1 MALRTHLA
9 TRLQLSNERRQKP
22 GFEKISITSEL
33 FSVFSIA
40 GTYTMKLSRP
50 AVEQPDSL
58 GAVKQEEVPKNG
70 NVKYVEL
77 VASYGAPRTQDRGS
91 VVFVR

>member
-1 MALRTHLA
+1 
-9 TRLQLSNERRQKP
+9 
-22 GFEKISITSEL
+22 
-33 FSVFSIA
+33 
-40 GTYTMKLSRP
+40 MKLSRP